1 MKARGFWDLGSGAP
15 FSICAWEVY
24 LKCAAPS
31 AASGASY
38 SFPLPPSPPPGSG
51 SQRWVLAPT
60 ALLSAEARPGSGEKF
75 RGSCGGYCVRG
86 ERSCARGL
94 GTLGWQA
101 RLRVER

>member
-38 SFPLPPSPPPGSG
+38 SFPLPPSPPPGL
-51 SQRWVLAPT
+51 RLAT
-60 ALLSAEARPGSGEKF
+60 
-75 RGSCGGYCVRG
+75 
-86 ERSCARGL
+86 L
-94 GTLGWQA
+94 GTGSDRSA
-101 RLRVER
+101 VG